1 MIRCGNQ
8 EREQSKAQ
16 SSAPRVAW
24 LSTFNQPCGLATY
37 AGYLTEALAA
47 RGVKPWI
54 MAERVPQT
62 STTDDEKVIRCWTRD
77 VSGGSAVVQEL
88 VRRGIEIVHV
98 NHGGIF
104 EVDGWLVP
112 VLTELKARGMK
123 IVITFHSTEAP
134 CPEYKTLCDLA
145 DQSAVHFPQNI
156 LQLTALG
163 ANPENIQVI
172 PHGLPSLEEKDI
184 RLCKQAVNWNPEEI
198 WISTFG
204 FIEPHKP
211 VNLFVAGSAHPH
223 NPTSPKFIEACRDLA
238 KALGLESRVI
248 FSNRFLSD
256 EEVKKHLMASDAIV
270 MNYKSNRFE
279 ASGAAAVALS
289 SGRPVITSTAPS
301 FNYPIPLTVQIS
313 EKRPLAECVKEI
325 VEQPNLRNL
334 LLDNLKQYEL
344 EANWT
349 RIAGLYAEIYQ
360 RLAGRRMGET
370 QLTGRQAMRESVEFV

>member
-123 IVITFHSTEAP
+123 IVISLP
-134 CPEYKTLCDLA
+134 C
-145 DQSAVHFPQNI
+145 
-156 LQLTALG
+156 
-163 ANPENIQVI
+163 
-172 PHGLPSLEEKDI
+172 
-184 RLCKQAVNWNPEEI
+184 
-198 WISTFG
+198 ISRR
-204 FIEPHKP
+204 I
-211 VNLFVAGSAHPH
+211 
-223 NPTSPKFIEACRDLA
+223 
-238 KALGLESRVI
+238 
-248 FSNRFLSD
+248 
-256 EEVKKHLMASDAIV
+256 
-270 MNYKSNRFE
+270 
-279 ASGAAAVALS
+279 
-289 SGRPVITSTAPS
+289 S
-301 FNYPIPLTVQIS
+301 FN
-313 EKRPLAECVKEI
+313 
-325 VEQPNLRNL
+325 
-334 LLDNLKQYEL
+334 
-344 EANWT
+344 
-349 RIAGLYAEIYQ
+349 
-360 RLAGRRMGET
+360 
-370 QLTGRQAMRESVEFV
+370 